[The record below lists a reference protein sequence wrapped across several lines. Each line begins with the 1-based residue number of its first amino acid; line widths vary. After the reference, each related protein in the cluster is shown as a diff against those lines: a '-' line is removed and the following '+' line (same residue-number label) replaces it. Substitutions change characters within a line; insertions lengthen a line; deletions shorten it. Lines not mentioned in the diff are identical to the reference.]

1 MLAFILAVAAAVLAC
16 LGIVHTVVGWWL
28 ADRFI
33 ANQRIE
39 PRQRPPV
46 TILKPLYGDEPLL
59 AEALATF
66 CRLAYPSFQLLFG
79 VSSETDSAVP
89 VVQALRARFPGVD
102 IDVVVDAT
110 QHGPNRKVGNLIN
123 MLPYAKYDVL
133 VISDSDVHA
142 PPDLLDRLVEALWRP
157 SVGLATVLYAA
168 LPAWQTLICRMG
180 AMQITHIFLPG
191 VLLAR
196 RMGRRD
202 NLGATMALR
211 RSELIR
217 IGGFQALVNH
227 LADDAVLGRRIQDLG
242 LHVVLADTLVL
253 TTVPENSLG
262 ALVRHEL
269 RWARTIRALEPS
281 GFAASILQY
290 SLFWALI
297 AILLTFSLWSFG
309 VFGLVWVVRMATMVG
324 LDGAIER
331 RLRREGESSDTEI
344 GPATVTPVWLL
355 PVRDLLSVAVM
366 LASFVS
372 RRVDWR
378 GHDLIADTP
387 PPSVRSDAGSRPIEG
402 TKTP

>member
-1 MLAFILAVAAAVLAC
+1 
-16 LGIVHTVVGWWL
+16 
-28 ADRFI
+28 
-33 ANQRIE
+33 
-39 PRQRPPV
+39 
-46 TILKPLYGDEPLL
+46 
-59 AEALATF
+59 
-66 CRLAYPSFQLLFG
+66 
-79 VSSETDSAVP
+79 
-89 VVQALRARFPGVD
+89 
-102 IDVVVDAT
+102 
-110 QHGPNRKVGNLIN
+110 
-123 MLPYAKYDVL
+123 
-133 VISDSDVHA
+133 
-142 PPDLLDRLVEALWRP
+142 
-157 SVGLATVLYAA
+157 
-168 LPAWQTLICRMG
+168 
-180 AMQITHIFLPG
+180 
-191 VLLAR
+191 
-196 RMGRRD
+196 
-202 NLGATMALR
+202 
-211 RSELIR
+211 
-217 IGGFQALVNH
+217 
-227 LADDAVLGRRIQDLG
+227 
-242 LHVVLADTLVL
+242 L
-253 TTVPENSLG
+253 TTVPENILG

-297 AILLTFSLWSFG
+297 AILLTGSLWSFG
-309 VFGLVWVVRMATMVG
+309 VFGLVWVVRMATTVG